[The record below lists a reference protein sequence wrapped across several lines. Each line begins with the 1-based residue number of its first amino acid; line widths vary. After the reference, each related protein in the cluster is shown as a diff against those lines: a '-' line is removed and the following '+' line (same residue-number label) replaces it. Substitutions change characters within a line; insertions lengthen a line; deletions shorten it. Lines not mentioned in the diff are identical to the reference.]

1 MVKKNTCLLV
11 IAIGLFLGLP
21 VQAHVGFKKELEKQY
36 PKMKVSCNACHVKG
50 KPKTE
55 RNEFGKLFY
64 EHLKSE
70 KISSTFKTKKQAGE
84 HKEYEK
90 KKMIPLFKKALKK
103 VKEQKQKIDGKEEGK
118 KVDGKSYDELI
129 KAGKIPNIT
138 EKPVDK
144 DKEKKPDGKENKAA
158 G

>member
-1 MVKKNTCLLV
+1 MINKNTYLLA

-21 VQAHVGFKKELEKQY
+21 VQAHVTFKKELEKAY

-50 KPKTE
+50 KPKSE

-70 KISSTFKTKKQAGE
+70 KISSTFKAKKQAGE
-84 HKEYEK
+84 HKAYEK

-103 VKEQKQKIDGKEEGK
+103 VKAQKQKIDGKEEGK
-118 KVDGKSYDELI
+118 KVDGKSYDDLI

-138 EKPVDK
+138 EKPVEE
-144 DKEKKPDGKENKAA
+144 DKEKKAA